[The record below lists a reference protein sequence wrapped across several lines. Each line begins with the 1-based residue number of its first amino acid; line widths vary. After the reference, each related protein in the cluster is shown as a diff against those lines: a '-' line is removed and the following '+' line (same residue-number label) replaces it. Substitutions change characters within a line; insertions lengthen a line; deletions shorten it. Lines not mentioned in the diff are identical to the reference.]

1 VEDNTSVFFAG
12 HPDEFLYL
20 NQGEN
25 PYIDGVD
32 DSELFEET
40 CEAFDLLGVHQDE
53 QTKIFQVL
61 AAILHLGNIN
71 IEEDDAGESTYIN
84 VSMVVMVVVVVLMVV
99 IVVMM
104 MVVMVM
110 MMVIMVIMVVMVNQI
125 MVVKMVFVSC

>member
-1 VEDNTSVFFAG
+1 MFFSLIHWDNTLTFFPG

-20 NQGEN
+20 SQGEN

-32 DSELFEET
+32 DSEQFEET

-71 IEEDDAGESTYIN
+71 IEEDDGRESTYIH
-84 VSMVVMVVVVVLMVV
+84 VSMGGNCSGWDGDGCGDGGDGRSVWW
-99 IVVMM
+99 
-104 MVVMVM
+104 
-110 MMVIMVIMVVMVNQI
+110 
-125 MVVKMVFVSC
+125 